1 VSVPAWLTGLVDD
14 AAVFPPATLPL
25 DRAIDEH
32 ESHRSSEYAA
42 LLGGFVAPDVKIADL
57 IDVLDDRDEDHPLD
71 LNLLVTGGAGAI
83 GPAVR
88 WASRSPLLRLRAIEF
103 ALRDEEDLA
112 HNARRVMTG
121 LEAVEEDLSDID
133 VYVELPRW
141 TGSPT
146 HGWLSAL
153 DELGS
158 AEVRA
163 KFRTGGVTADAFPSA
178 EELGT
183 CIDAALDRELPFK
196 ATAGLHRA
204 IAHHDPETGF
214 DHHGFLNLLVATRV
228 CLDGGDTVGAL
239 REQHAAALLD
249 GVDADTLERTRRW
262 FTGFGCCDVLE
273 PHDDLVELGIL
284 PAGTP

>member
-1 VSVPAWLTGLVDD
+1 MSVPAWLTGLVDD
-14 AAVFPPATLPL
+14 ASLFPPTSVPL
-25 DRAIDEH
+25 DRALAEH
-32 ESHRSSEYAA
+32 ESHRNSDYAA
-42 LLGGFVAPDVKIADL
+42 LLGGFVAPDVRIPDL
-57 IDVLDDRDEDHPLD
+57 IDVLDDRDQDEVLD

-112 HNARRVMTG
+112 HNARRVLTG
-121 LEAVEEDLSDID
+121 LDAVEEDLSEVE

-163 KFRTGGVTADAFPSA
+163 KFRTGGVTADAFPSVD
-178 EELGT
+178 ELAT
-183 CIDAALDRELPFK
+183 CIDAVLDRELPFK

-204 IAHHDPETGF
+204 VAHRDAETGF

-228 CLDGGDTVGAL
+228 CLDGGDTAGAL
-239 REQHAAALLD
+239 REQDASALID
-249 GVDADTLERTRRW
+249 AFDADTWQRTRRW

-273 PHDDLVELGIL
+273 SHDDLVELGIL
-284 PAGTP
+284 PTGTA